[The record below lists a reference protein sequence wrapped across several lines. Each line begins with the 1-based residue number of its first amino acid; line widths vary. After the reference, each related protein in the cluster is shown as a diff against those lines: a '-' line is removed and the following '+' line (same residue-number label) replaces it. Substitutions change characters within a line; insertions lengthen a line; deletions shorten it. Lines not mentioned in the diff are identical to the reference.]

1 MFRATAEKFTKSVSS
16 NGDTFI
22 PVESIT
28 SAHDLKLLQ
37 IVVKEIKRHCIFFK
51 KVTYKP
57 YNFELS
63 DVLLNSHVPMHVD
76 ENTQEGFCKWHRTIE
91 LSLSGKFG
99 VAILEELADVTLS
112 SSDTVNIE
120 ANLGQLNLVKLNSA
134 SLEQGLIKRRIDLSH
149 VLIEQI
155 RFKRKRVLCVVQSI
169 VKLAQDAEVKRTD
182 KIDIGGGINTRVP
195 VCCIQGGS
203 ESSVSATGSI
213 IDDTI
218 GDIGLLKAQ
227 PIAYKVWE
235 LQVDKYGGGIVPCI
249 TEDIPGGFMNKE
261 DIIGRPPIPAS
272 TIDVNNTD
280 GLETDGAGPGTV
292 ARISVSGPVDPPDK
306 VCRILKPLFSMPEI
320 QREKINDLLFHASTE
335 DFEKLDILFDQ
346 VENRFHDP
354 NTEDKLSF
362 HGISDLKFKDQDICC
377 NFLTLAGFELKEDE
391 NKMTSPAACTPA
403 FEACC
408 HLMEAMTELPEDVMS
423 LVRGCKS
430 SLCPTLLHVIEQF
443 LNGRPMVELTRY
455 VEELARDPMG
465 MELLNTLNIKVDM
478 ERKNPLIAR
487 DGGLNE
493 CVDELYWWLCATHMR

>member
-1 MFRATAEKFTKSVSS
+1 MFRATAEKFTKSVAS

-22 PVESIT
+22 PVMSIA
-28 SAHDLKLLQ
+28 SAKDLKLLQ

-51 KVTYKP
+51 KVKYKP
-57 YNFELS
+57 YNYELS
-63 DVLLNSHVPMHVD
+63 DVLLNSHVPMRVD
-76 ENTQEGFCKWHRTIE
+76 EDTQEGFCKWHRTIE

-120 ANLGQLNLVKLNSA
+120 ANLGQLNLVELDSA
-134 SLEQGLIKRRIDLSH
+134 SLEQELIKRRIDLSH
-149 VLIEQI
+149 VLIKQI
-155 RFKRKRVLCVVQSI
+155 RFQRKRVLCVVQSI

-195 VCCIQGGS
+195 VCCIQDGIV
-203 ESSVSATGSI
+203 SSVNVHGSLR
-213 IDDTI
+213 DNTVR
-218 GDIGLLKAQ
+218 DIGLLKGQ

-272 TIDVNNTD
+272 TIDVSNTGG
-280 GLETDGAGPGTV
+280 GLETDGAGAG
-292 ARISVSGPVDPPDK
+292 ISESGPVDSPDK
-306 VCRILKPLFSMPEI
+306 VSRILHPLLSMPEI
-320 QREKINDLLFHASTE
+320 QKEKINDLLFHASTE

-346 VENRFHDP
+346 VEDGFRDP
-354 NTEDKLSF
+354 NTEDKPSF

-408 HLMEAMTELPEDVMS
+408 HLMEAMTDLPEDVMS

-430 SLCPTLLHVIEQF
+430 SLCSTLLHVIEEF
-443 LNGRPMVELTRY
+443 LKGMPMVEFTQH
-455 VEELARDPMG
+455 VEELARDPVGMG
-465 MELLNTLNIKVDM
+465 LLNTLNIKVDM

-487 DGGLNE
+487 DSRLAE
-493 CVDELYWWLCATHMR
+493 CVDELYWWLCATHMQ